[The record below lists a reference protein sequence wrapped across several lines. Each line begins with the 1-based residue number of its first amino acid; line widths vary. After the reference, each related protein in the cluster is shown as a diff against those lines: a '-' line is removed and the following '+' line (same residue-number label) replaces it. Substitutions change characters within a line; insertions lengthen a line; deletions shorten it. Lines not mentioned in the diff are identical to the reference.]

1 MRGAPWCFTV
11 EPTAMYQQGNRQPA
25 VLLYYVVVG
34 SYVLCTCL
42 APLAP
47 GRYGASVLLVWL
59 NAEVG
64 ICNMYPNFYILG
76 SLLVLITYGTKYSTR
91 RGERG
96 ARPSLCSRFVVQEQI
111 HSSAATLLGL
121 SFQWE

>member
-1 MRGAPWCFTV
+1 M
-11 EPTAMYQQGNRQPA
+11 
-25 VLLYYVVVG
+25 
-34 SYVLCTCL
+34 
-42 APLAP
+42 
-47 GRYGASVLLVWL
+47 RYGAWASVLLVWL
-59 NAEVG
+59 NAEIGVFT
-64 ICNMYPNFYILG
+64 NFYILG